1 MRRTRQTRETS
12 GMTSDPRAR
21 ATRGATIPE
30 ISDHEFALFQAL
42 IKREAGIH
50 LALSKKP
57 MLVCRLFRRLD
68 ALKLGSFAD
77 YYKHIIHGPDDERK
91 RMLDAICTNETW
103 FFRNEKHFEL
113 LRDELAPSWIGAAR
127 PGRRSRELRAW
138 SAGCSTGEEP
148 FSLAMVLH
156 DALPDWSIEV
166 LASDLSNR
174 ALALAQQAT
183 WPLEKSE
190 RIPSRYLKR
199 YMLRG
204 TGAQAGKMKA
214 SDRIRALVRFD
225 RVNLNESPWP
235 VEGAPRFEIVFCR
248 NVLMYFS
255 PSCRQRVLRRLLAC
269 LAPGGFLFLGDAEGL
284 GEPDD
289 RLLPVI
295 PAVYR
300 LRAEPREPAHA
311 GAGVGA

>member
-1 MRRTRQTRETS
+1 MSVDLRLR
-12 GMTSDPRAR
+12 PAR
-21 ATRGATIPE
+21 GGGIPE
-30 ISDHEFALFQAL
+30 ISDHEFALFQAF

-50 LALSKKP
+50 LAPSKKP

-68 ALKLGSFAD
+68 ALHLGSFAE
-77 YYKHIIHGPDDERK
+77 YYRHVTHGHDDERT

-113 LRDELAPSWIGAAR
+113 LRDELAPRWIGEAR
-127 PGRRSRELRAW
+127 ASRRARELRVW
-138 SAGCSTGEEP
+138 SAGCSSGEEP

-156 DALPDWSIEV
+156 DALPDWTVEV
-166 LASDLSNR
+166 LATDLSHR
-174 ALALAQQAT
+174 ALALAGKAT

-190 RIPSRYLKR
+190 RIPARYLKR

-204 TGAQAGKMKA
+204 TGAQEGKMRA
-214 SDRIRALVRFD
+214 SEQLRSLVRFLPL
-225 RVNLNESPWP
+225 NLNENSWP
-235 VEGAPRFEIVFCR
+235 VDAAPRFEILFCR

-255 PSCRQRVLRRLLAC
+255 PSCRRRVLRRLLDC
-269 LAPGGFLFLGDAEGL
+269 LVPGGFLFLGDAEAL
-284 GEPDD
+284 GEPED

-300 LRAEPREPAHA
+300 RRDEGQLERA
-311 GAGVGA
+311 GAGAGS